1 MFIETIKRRL
11 IDSRSPLWQIVK
23 KLRNYRN
30 CMVENGA
37 RFRNSIVV
45 NCGGNNRITV
55 GHGASVS
62 GCKFVFDGSDNAVEI
77 GEKVVAT
84 NVLFYFSGEKNAVII
99 GEGTTF
105 TDKTEFSLCEG
116 TRIVIG
122 KDCMFAYD
130 IFVRT
135 SDFHSITDEKGERV
149 NQSQDIIIGN
159 HVWIGQGAY
168 LLKGTIIPDNCI
180 VGARALVS
188 KPFRDTQSIIAGIPA
203 KVVKENVHWS
213 R

>member
-1 MFIETIKRRL
+1 M
-11 IDSRSPLWQIVK
+11 
-23 KLRNYRN
+23 
-30 CMVENGA
+30 
-37 RFRNSIVV
+37 
-45 NCGGNNRITV
+45 
-55 GHGASVS
+55 
-62 GCKFVFDGSDNAVEI
+62 
-77 GEKVVAT
+77 
-84 NVLFYFSGEKNAVII
+84 
-99 GEGTTF
+99 
-105 TDKTEFSLCEG
+105 
-116 TRIVIG
+116 
-122 KDCMFAYD
+122 YD